1 MLTLTKLMIC
11 HIQVNSYEFCKKKF
25 VKLHEICIFHILFF
39 PDDRE
44 MVLLL
49 ATVIVHA
56 RPKHLL
62 STLNYADLFAWAVP
76 SDMM

>member
-1 MLTLTKLMIC
+1 MVI
-11 HIQVNSYEFCKKKF
+11 S
-25 VKLHEICIFHILFF
+25 ILVPNDLPY
-39 PDDRE
+39 PDDKE

-49 ATVIVHA
+49 ANVIVHA
-56 RPKHLL
+56 RPKHLM

>member
-1 MLTLTKLMIC
+1 MLI
-11 HIQVNSYEFCKKKF
+11 S
-25 VKLHEICIFHILFF
+25 ILVPNDLPY
-39 PDDRE
+39 PDDKE

-49 ATVIVHA
+49 ANVIVHA
-56 RPKHLL
+56 KPKYLM